1 MVPSYQTAP
10 LTAADGIEQDALYE
24 EKEITFFTDQNSRIT
39 RRLVFRMNLDAAGEY
54 RPSLRTA
61 EKTVLKAETS
71 SGGLLEEWEVENREG
86 FGYRHIICNP
96 EYEEKNNIKT
106 VGDNGKYG
114 AAVMPDT
121 VIKYEITCKN
131 TKKEK
136 RDIKVTAYL
145 DPQTEFMPANSEPE
159 WREDE
164 QSAVGMTLK
173 GVLPGEERKIIL
185 TAAVKKEAKEKIV
198 CRAQIDNAAFLQ
210 ENPVAGEGRLSV
222 VSCLSGTAAGQLEG
236 REWQYRL
243 ELCDETGMQL
253 KGSFPYTG
261 DREGVF
267 KSGGVLTLG
276 GGEHVVLTGIP
287 WNTRYHVEEITE
299 AEPDGRAEFNTEGT
313 TGRKA
318 VSAVFLYK
326 MNDGSVRE
334 LLKKGRR
341 LPF

>member
-1 MVPSYQTAP
+1 MKTEVWLTRIGTEKTIVVPSYQTAP

-159 WREDE
+159 WREDCLLYT
-164 QSAVGMTLK
+164 SD
-173 GVLPGEERKIIL
+173 
-185 TAAVKKEAKEKIV
+185 AA
-198 CRAQIDNAAFLQ
+198 
-210 ENPVAGEGRLSV
+210 
-222 VSCLSGTAAGQLEG
+222 
-236 REWQYRL
+236 
-243 ELCDETGMQL
+243 DE
-253 KGSFPYTG
+253 
-261 DREGVF
+261 
-267 KSGGVLTLG
+267 
-276 GGEHVVLTGIP
+276 
-287 WNTRYHVEEITE
+287 
-299 AEPDGRAEFNTEGT
+299 
-313 TGRKA
+313 
-318 VSAVFLYK
+318 
-326 MNDGSVRE
+326 
-334 LLKKGRR
+334 
-341 LPF
+341 